1 MESLLPWII
10 QLISGGV
17 GGVGAGQVLKNQSLG
32 TVGNAIS
39 GIVGG
44 GLGGVILQYVLP
56 ALTSSMSGA
65 ATDPATIGTNIAGGG
80 IGGAIVMLIVGLIKK
95 KMGK

>member
-1 MESLLPWII
+1 MESWLPWVI
-10 QLISGGV
+10 QLVSGAV

-39 GIVGG
+39 GVIGG
-44 GLGGVILQYVLP
+44 GLGGVILNVLTG
-56 ALTSSMSGA
+56 LQSSGA
-65 ATDPATIGTNIAGGG
+65 MTAGNIGTDIAGGG
-80 IGGAIVMLIVGLIKK
+80 IGGAVVMLIVGFIKK

>member
-1 MESLLPWII
+1 MESWLPWII
-10 QLISGGV
+10 QLICGAA

-44 GLGGVILQYVLP
+44 GLGGVILH
-56 ALTSSMSGA
+56 ALGVGA
-65 ATDPATIGTNIAGGG
+65 GGMDAAGIATNVAGGG
-80 IGGAIVMLIVGLIKK
+80 VGGAIVMIIVGIIKK
-95 KMGK
+95 AIGK